1 MKKLFLIII
10 FIAGLAG
17 LVDSIYLTVE
27 HYNNAIVPC
36 TILNGCGTVLNSAYA
51 NIGPIPMSLVGIVF
65 YLAMLTLTIL
75 SWKNS
80 QQWLKKLWLLSLIA
94 FVFTLYLI
102 YLQIFVLQALCI
114 YCLASATMVTMMF
127 LLLNFL
133 VSEKPKIIN
142 APLPLT
148 EV

>member
-1 MKKLFLIII
+1 L
-10 FIAGLAG
+10 G
-17 LVDSIYLTVE
+17 LVDGIYLTIE
-27 HYNNAIVPC
+27 HYNHAIVPC
-36 TILNGCGTVLNSAYA
+36 TIFNGCGTVLNSPYA
-51 NIGPIPMSLVGIVF
+51 NVGPIPMSLFGIVF
-65 YLAMLTLTIL
+65 YLAMLTLTVM

-80 QQWLKKLWLLSLIA
+80 KKWLKKLWLLSLIA

-102 YLQIFVLQALCI
+102 YLQIFVIQALCI

-133 VSEKPKIIN
+133 VSKKEKIID

-148 EV
+148 E